1 MRWAAFCWE
10 RCICL
15 GAKTPHPD
23 KAQMCP
29 VLQLT
34 TLLGS
39 GSVITVDPQSP
50 PRGVARKVHKRMSH
64 FTGKTLAAPEGT
76 PWWLGCPLHQQGIE
90 NPASAGREPPPWTG
104 RSLLPLRCHRGAVKA
119 CQTQSHHC
127 PPVQGS
133 LRRGPSSPDLT
144 VPPGWETQLG
154 SPRWPQG
161 ISTCWDA
168 PLRSTRLFPPHS
180 GLSSNVPPQRIP
192 ALPTAS
198 PT

>member
-39 GSVITVDPQSP
+39 GTVITVDPQSL

-76 PWWLGCPLHQQGIE
+76 PWWLGCPLLGSRI
-90 NPASAGREPPPWTG
+90 
-104 RSLLPLRCHRGAVKA
+104 
-119 CQTQSHHC
+119 
-127 PPVQGS
+127 PPVLGGS
-133 LRRGPSSPDLT
+133 H
-144 VPPGWETQLG
+144 PPGQEG
-154 SPRWPQG
+154 PFYHR
-161 ISTCWDA
+161 DA
-168 PLRSTRLFPPHS
+168 TEVR
-180 GLSSNVPPQRIP
+180 
-192 ALPTAS
+192 
-198 PT
+198 